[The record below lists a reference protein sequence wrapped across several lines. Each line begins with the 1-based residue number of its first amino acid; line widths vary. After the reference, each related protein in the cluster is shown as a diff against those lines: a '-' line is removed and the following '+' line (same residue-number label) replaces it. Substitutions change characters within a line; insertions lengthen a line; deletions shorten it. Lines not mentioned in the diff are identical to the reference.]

1 MSYSTIDTPVSIN
14 ALGRPQLLI
23 VNADPLTREL
33 YTHVLNLEGYD
44 VETAG
49 DGADALEWLEME
61 EFQMQQYYDQT
72 LVTSH
77 LGAWYRPSCRL
88 SFWLSPSLTMGAG
101 KGKIS
106 GTRQSV
112 GQEYSFR
119 RPR

>member
-1 MSYSTIDTPVSIN
+1 MSHSTIGTPISIN

-61 EFQMQQYYDQT
+61 EFPAAHQSSGLEQNGLTQP
-72 LVTSH
+72 SK
-77 LGAWYRPSCRL
+77 RPAFNDLFGS
-88 SFWLSPSLTMGAG
+88 
-101 KGKIS
+101 
-106 GTRQSV
+106 
-112 GQEYSFR
+112 
-119 RPR
+119 